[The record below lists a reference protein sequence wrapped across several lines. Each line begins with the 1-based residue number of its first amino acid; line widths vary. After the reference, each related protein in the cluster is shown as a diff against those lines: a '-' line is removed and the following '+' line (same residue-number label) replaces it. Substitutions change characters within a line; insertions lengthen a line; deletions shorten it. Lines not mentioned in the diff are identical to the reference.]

1 MHLASPWKKSLRSLL
16 IAPLMAGLVP
26 GCGGGE
32 APAAPAPPPTPTRV
46 QATPLL
52 TTPTPKQLLLE
63 PEADTYVRP
72 SNPTTNFGTAQNLW
86 VDSNKAE
93 TYLRFN
99 LSSLP
104 AGAHIASV
112 MLQALAFD
120 GSAAGGDGS
129 VYAHLVPDDT
139 WSETGMTWNNRP
151 AVTGDRL
158 GSWWLW
164 YASTSPKP
172 LQVGLNFDPKLKAPV
187 QQALDS
193 DGLVS
198 FRLMSPGYHT
208 VYRSR
213 EHSVA
218 SERPKLIIN
227 YFEPGDPQVN
237 TDLQVVAL
245 YPQADAQVL
254 AGSPTTNSGKSMT
267 MTVDR
272 TAAESYLRFGLGS
285 VPVNAQVVA
294 VSLVATAY
302 DGTVYDGADGNVYTR
317 LVSDNTWSETGITW
331 NNKPAASSDDLG
343 SWLPWNSNGQYTT
356 QVGINS
362 SPKLVAPVQTALE
375 SDGMIS
381 LRLDSP
387 GYRTLFHS
395 REYTNT
401 EARWP
406 QLIVSYFIPPPCP
419 TPVASAPTQVVLE
432 PEADTYVW
440 SATPTTNYGTAQDL
454 WVDSGKGETYLR
466 FNLGNIPAGSHI
478 ASVRLEA
485 LSFNGSSAGGDGSV
499 YAHLVPDDSWS
510 ETGMTWNNRPAVNG
524 SDLGSWWLWN
534 ANTSPKPLQ
543 LGVNADAKLKAPVQQ
558 ALDSDGL
565 ISFRLRSPGYHT
577 VYRSREYGVAS
588 ERPRLVV
595 SYFGPDDAQVTSP
608 LEAASFFPVADTSV
622 WKSNPNAN
630 AGTSMALT
638 VDRAD
643 AESFLRFDLSSLP
656 PTVQVASVVLFTTSS
671 GGDLTAGADTNVYT
685 RWVPNNAWSET
696 AMTWNT
702 KPSVFSCELGSWQ
715 FQFPSRPVPYTTQ
728 AGINASPLLVPIV
741 QETLSMNGQ
750 LSLRLDSP
758 GSRSVYDS
766 RQYSN
771 TEARWPRL
779 IVYYSIPTATP

>member
-1 MHLASPWKKSLRSLL
+1 MYRAPPWKQSLRSLL
-16 IAPLMAGLVP
+16 IAPLVAGLVP
-26 GCGGGE
+26 GCDAGE
-32 APAAPAPPPTPTRV
+32 APPAPAPPARAR
-46 QATPLL
+46 ATPLMAV
-52 TTPTPKQLLLE
+52 PTPKQIILE
-63 PEADTYVRP
+63 PEADTYVRAASP
-72 SNPTTNFGTAQNLW
+72 GVNYGTAQNLI
-86 VDSNKAE
+86 VDSAKAE

-99 LSSLP
+99 LSGIP
-104 AGAHIASV
+104 AGSHIASV
-112 MLQALAFD
+112 VMQTLSYD
-120 GSAAGGDGS
+120 GSSAGGDGS

-151 AVTGDRL
+151 AVSGDRL

-164 YASTSPKP
+164 NPNTTPKP
-172 LQVGLNFDPKLKAPV
+172 LQVGANFSPKLKAPV

-193 DGLVS
+193 DGLIS

-213 EHSVA
+213 EHGVA
-218 SERPKLIIN
+218 SERPRLIIN
-227 YFEPGDPQVN
+227 YFEPGDPQV
-237 TDLQVVAL
+237 TMDLQVVAL

-254 AGSPTTNSGKSMT
+254 SGSPTTNYGRSGG

-272 TAAESYLRFGLGS
+272 TAAESFLRFGLGS
-285 VPVNAQVVA
+285 VPENAQVVA
-294 VSLVATAY
+294 VSLVATSNDGYAY
-302 DGTVYDGADGNVYTR
+302 DNADGNVYTR
-317 LVSDNTWSETGITW
+317 LVSDDAWSETGITW
-331 NNKPAASSDDLG
+331 NNKPAASTDDLG
-343 SWLPWNSNGQYTT
+343 SWLLWNRDGQYTT

-362 SPKLVAPVQTALE
+362 SPKLVAPVQEALE

-387 GYRTLFHS
+387 GYRTNYHS
-395 REYTNT
+395 REYSNT
-401 EARWP
+401 SARWP
-406 QLIVSYFIPPPCP
+406 QLIVSYFVPPPCP

-440 SATPTTNYGTAQDL
+440 SLSPTTNYGANQNL

-466 FNLGNIPAGSHI
+466 FNLGGIPAGSHI

-485 LSFNGSSAGGDGSV
+485 LAYDGSSAGGDGSV
-499 YAHLVPDDSWS
+499 YAHLVPDDTWS
-510 ETGMTWNNRPAVNG
+510 ETGMTWNNRPPVTG

-534 ANTSPKPLQ
+534 SNSSPKPLQ

-595 SYFGPDDAQVTSP
+595 SYFEPGDPQVTTH
-608 LEAASFFPVADTSV
+608 LEAASFFPVADASV
-622 WKSNPNAN
+622 WMSNPNAN
-630 AGTSMALT
+630 AGASMALT
-638 VDRAD
+638 VDRDD
-643 AESFLRFDLSSLP
+643 AETFLRFNLAALP
-656 PTVQVASVVLFTTSS
+656 PTAQVASVVLVTTATGSS
-671 GGDLTAGADTNVYT
+671 DVTAGADGNVYM
-685 RWVPNNAWSET
+685 RWVRNNTWSE
-696 AMTWNT
+696 AGLTWNT

-715 FQFPSRPVPYTTQ
+715 LPARPAPYTTQ
-728 AGINASPLLVPIV
+728 AGINASPLLVPVV
-741 QETLSMNGQ
+741 QEVLSMDGL

-766 RQYSN
+766 REYSN
-771 TEARWPRL
+771 TSARWPRL
-779 IVYYSIPTATP
+779 IVYYTLPTATP